1 MELKWLFIFA
11 AVTIT
16 AGVSGQAFIKWQEQ
30 KCVIEATKNSSFS
43 ADEIL
48 KMCR

>member
-11 AVTIT
+11 AVVIT
-16 AGVSGQAFIKWQEQ
+16 AGVSSEAFVQWQEQ
-30 KCVIEATKNSSFS
+30 KCVIEATRNSSFS

-48 KMCR
+48 KMCK

>member
-11 AVTIT
+11 EAVIT
-16 AGVSGQAFIKWQEQ
+16 TGVSSQAFMKWQEQ

-43 ADEIL
+43 ADEIM